1 MQNVAANAT
10 SGELI
15 GTSMLQYYHHRE
27 N

>member
-15 GTSMLQYYHHRE
+15 GTAMLQYYHHCE